1 MKKFTYIGSTKE
13 NHMQIVSLGMQ
24 FGLQNIRK
32 MTIGEAIAKKANEGN
47 ERYIAACESHPEF
60 FSAE

>member
-1 MKKFTYIGSTKE
+1 MKKFTYLGTTKE

-24 FGLQNIRK
+24 FGLQSIRK

-60 FSAE
+60 FAAE